1 MLEKAVADGD
11 KRSRQLLEDALL
23 AQQYER
29 DTRQAL
35 TATREAQVAAERAL
49 QQQTQRLMAAERMR
63 LSDLKVRQPFCWRL
77 HQWCVD
83 MLGCV
88 CVRGRLAVCVAG
100 LAHRCV
106 WQFLQ

>member
-35 TATREAQVAAERAL
+35 TAAREAQAAAERAL

-63 LSDLKVRQPFCWRL
+63 LSDLKVGRPF
-77 HQWCVD
+77 
-83 MLGCV
+83 
-88 CVRGRLAVCVAG
+88 A
-100 LAHRCV
+100 
-106 WQFLQ
+106 